1 MSEGIDYILDQ
12 VGPDIIGSA
21 YQPKRKK
28 AVGGIDYILEQVTP
42 DIMGVPGFSAM
53 KTGNALGKY
62 LYNNAEKLAD
72 SALGAVTQF
81 DKGGSFGFGRK
92 LGGVI
97 NAIGAAPID
106 ALLTDKPFLQAFS
119 DRYNEINDTALNSAS
134 RFENKHPAGAAG
146 LQIGG
151 AFVNPLNKIGAG
163 YIAKG
168 NGFANTLARS
178 SLVGGETGVLA
189 GLGRSETK
197 DNIIRNVRDDA
208 LDGAVFGAAF
218 PLAVKSA
225 QMFGRQVF
233 PLAKNKVQNI
243 WNQNAGRQLDIK
255 QAVANQENRYNN
267 FLTENAEKEVFDAAP
282 REFFNNLVPQSSF
295 NPNIGMSKGTAQRL
309 MRQRALKSG
318 HEIVNDKD
326 LSLLQEH
333 EGVNH
338 FVASGRRPYIRT
350 INRTLEYPDMSYV
363 QMNNGKHRKYYVKK
377 YIDKNK
383 GEDFFDLAVIED
395 GKLFNKFNTN
405 ENYLI
410 NQFNKPTKD
419 LSLGGEYILRPEPTG
434 GSLDA
439 YYTNS
444 IYRNGAIVNPKILN
458 ISTIERGL
466 TDFQKKVFYETMAQA
481 VESSS
486 EKVGSLGTTHIIQ
499 DTLGDMLKK
508 SYKVSETGKKLPTA
522 ESLQLYELKT
532 KLNELMKPSG
542 IDKYEAS
549 LAKADAL
556 RSAYRQGYGFV
567 LPGSTA
573 GGLSFKSLRERQAFL
588 QGRLANHLRKAK
600 DGHDLAAK
608 IAADKETFRSLMPQR
623 NYDNLMR
630 EIAKIN
636 AGAGDN
642 LYNWVPYLV
651 QILGE

>member
-243 WNQNAGRQLDIK
+243 WRQNAGRQLDIK

-295 NPNIGMSKGTAQRL
+295 NPNVGIKEAEARNLIRNLADRIGLDIFGD
-309 MRQRALKSG
+309 
-318 HEIVNDKD
+318 ID
-326 LSLLQEH
+326 
-333 EGVNH
+333 H
-338 FVASGRRPYIRT
+338 FTGSGRRPYMETLKDT
-350 INRTLEYPDMSYV
+350 INVPDVVYTQV
-363 QMNNGKHRKYYVKK
+363 NERGNIRNYLVKK
-377 YIDKNK
+377 YLNQKTKQPFYDFVIKNDK
-383 GEDFFDLAVIED
+383 GQ
-395 GKLFNKFNTN
+395 LFNKYNTN
-405 ENYLI
+405 QQHI
-410 NQFNKPTKD
+410 VNQFKRPTEN
-419 LSLGGEYILRPEPTG
+419 LSFSRQNLGNSEQTSGLPKAEI
-434 GSLDA
+434 SLPM
-439 YYTNS
+439 
-444 IYRNGAIVNPKILN
+444 IYRNGAIVNSLLPNIL
-458 ISTIERGL
+458 TIEKGL
-466 TDFQKKVFYETMAQA
+466 TDFQKKAFYEAMVQA

-486 EKVGSLGTTHIIQ
+486 GKVGSLGTTHIMQ
-499 DTLGDMLKK
+499 DTHGDMLKK

-567 LPGSTA
+567 SPGSTA

-630 EIAKIN
+630 EIAMIN
-636 AGAGDN
+636 AGTGDN